1 MHKCLSCNRPC
12 SMSSI
17 FCDTCRDSLLERGA
31 EVAEEEQELV
41 RAGSREG
48 GTGELFSSA
57 QPGAA
62 PDSSQEEHGQEFF
75 SAETDEA
82 GSCPQ
87 TSEEG
92 GWSFETSGLHMVEMV
107 GEAEDG
113 MSETDHRSGKV
124 QATNV
129 LAVPLP
135 ARRTMPKRV
144 RRALLIFCIV
154 GALALLTDGVLL
166 ALSIVRHHTAPVAS
180 HYDQEGF
187 MRQIPPTISTGTIT
201 PTAGTNS
208 LSQEGSL
215 LLSSTRLAFTATEGQ
230 AKLAPQT
237 VTFSGGQQ
245 STFSWLIVPENAL
258 PAWLHLSATEGS
270 ATAGVTP
277 AVMISVE
284 PAQLSRGSYTATLL
298 VKAFDNHGKV
308 LAGSPAA
315 LVVAL
320 NVRAPCAL
328 NVAPAKL
335 SFASVLVSGPS
346 PQTLTL
352 AEGSSCTFPV
362 SWQISS
368 DASWIIFSRSSGI
381 DANSGSSILVQA
393 SGAGKLIGTYTAH
406 ITLTATDGSG
416 VPVVVSPTVI
426 TATLTVLG

>member
-17 FCDTCRDSLLERGA
+17 FCDACRDSLLERGA
-31 EVAEEEQELV
+31 EIAEEEQELV

-48 GTGELFSSA
+48 GTGELLSSA
-57 QPGAA
+57 QPGTA
-62 PDSSQEEHGQEFF
+62 PAISQEEQAQEFF
-75 SAETDEA
+75 SAETDEERSCLQA
-82 GSCPQ
+82 G
-87 TSEEG
+87 EEDS
-92 GWSFETSGLHMVEMV
+92 WSFETSGIYTVEVME
-107 GEAEDG
+107 EAVDG

-154 GALALLTDGVLL
+154 GALALLTDGALL
-166 ALSIVRHHTAPVAS
+166 ALSILRHQGAPVAS
-180 HYDQEGF
+180 RYDQEGF
-187 MRQIPPTISTGTIT
+187 MRQLPPTASISTPT
-201 PTAGTNS
+201 PTAGAEP
-208 LSQEGSL
+208 LSQGGTL
-215 LLSSTRLAFTATEGQ
+215 LLSSARLVFSATEGQ
-230 AKLAPQT
+230 AELAPQT

-258 PAWLHLSATEGS
+258 PAWLRLSATEGNAS
-270 ATAGVTP
+270 AGVTP
-277 AVMISVE
+277 AVMVNVE

-298 VKAFDNHGKV
+298 VKAFDSHGKV
-308 LAGSPAA
+308 LAGSPAM

-320 NVRAPCAL
+320 SVHAPCAL
-328 NVAPAKL
+328 NAAPAKL

-352 AEGSSCTFPV
+352 RESSSCTFPV

-368 DASWIIFSRSSGI
+368 DASWIIFSRSSGT
-381 DANSGSSILVQA
+381 DKSSGSSLLIQA
-393 SGAGKLIGTYTAH
+393 SSAGKLIGTYTAH

-426 TATLTVLG
+426 TATLTVIG